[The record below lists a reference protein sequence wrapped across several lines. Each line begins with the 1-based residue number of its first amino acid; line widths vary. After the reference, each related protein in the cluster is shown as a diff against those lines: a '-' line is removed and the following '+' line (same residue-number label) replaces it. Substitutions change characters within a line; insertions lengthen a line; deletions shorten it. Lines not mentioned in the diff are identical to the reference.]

1 MRPTVLHWFRHRQRA
16 LTRLLLATFC
26 LAWLQVAAMP
36 CVMAAGVAATQVTP
50 GVEVATGMPDG
61 MPDGMTMA
69 AGEHCSYCPPDSPS
83 GTDVAGACS
92 YPHDPQ
98 VDLRLGLAV
107 VLLAPPP
114 VTLLVLAAG
123 DAVPVGG
130 TFVADAE
137 PPAPRAP
144 LSVSLCRFLE

>member
-1 MRPTVLHWFRHRQRA
+1 MRPTVLHWFRHRQHA

-36 CVMAAGVAATQVTP
+36 CVMAAGVADTQVAP
-50 GVEVATGMPDG
+50 GVEVAAGMPG
-61 MPDGMTMA
+61 GMTMA
-69 AGEHCSYCPPDSPS
+69 GGEHCNYCPPDSPP
-83 GTDVAGACS
+83 GADVAGACS

-98 VDLRLGLAV
+98 VDSRLGLAA

-114 VTLLVLAAG
+114 VMLLVLAAG
-123 DAVPVGG
+123 DAAPVGG
-130 TFVADAE
+130 TFVADAA

-144 LSVSLCRFLE
+144 LNVSLCRFLE